1 MVRLFAK
8 EAIPGTAG
16 RSSSTFMG
24 TAASLLAAM
33 ALASCSAPAEKN
45 QMAGAQNAV
54 SKAGLKTAMTAE
66 PVNDGSSKHL
76 RVLTEA
82 QYLNTLAYV
91 FGPDV
96 KTEPHFPPAQRS
108 DGLLALGS
116 ARAGVSG
123 SQLELYQKAGA
134 TVAGL
139 IINPERR
146 GYLMT
151 CKPASDKAADRVC
164 ASQFLGY
171 AGRLLNR
178 RPLTP
183 AELAR
188 FVDSAS
194 TSADQLKDFYAG
206 LGIALEAML
215 VSPNVIFIAEKSE
228 PDPQHPGQLR
238 LDAYS
243 LATRLSLFLWNAAP
257 DDAVLKA
264 AESGEILT
272 PKGRAR
278 VIKMMLASPRLETG
292 MRAFFDDMFGFDDFN
307 TLAKDPKIYPTFTG
321 VTAQDAREETLRT
334 VIDQL
339 LTKNGDYR
347 DLFTTRDTFISPALA
362 AQYRLPAPPNWT
374 PYEFPDGSPRAGIL
388 TQISFLSVHSHP
400 GRSSPTLR
408 GKALRE
414 ILLCQPVPPP
424 PPNVD
429 FSAVENPNSP
439 VKTARERINI
449 HQKNPAC
456 AGCHKIMDP
465 MGLALENFDG
475 TGRYRDTEKGAQ
487 IDTSGSLD
495 GKAFQDVVGLGKVL
509 HDHPQLTSCLV
520 KRAYSYG
527 TGGPTRPD
535 DKEKL
540 DYFNARF
547 AEQGYK
553 LPDLLRTIT
562 LSSAFSSIRETPNP
576 APAVKTAA
584 TPSSDAAAGSK

>member
-1 MVRLFAK
+1 MLHFTRRALR
-8 EAIPGTAG
+8 GTG
-16 RSSSTFMG
+16 LCV
-24 TAASLLAAM
+24 AACALLIG
-33 ALASCSAPAEKN
+33 CSAPADK
-45 QMAGAQNAV
+45 GAT
-54 SKAGLKTAMTAE
+54 KTEVASGGVAE
-66 PVNDGSSKHL
+66 PAGDGSAKRL

-82 QYLNTLAYV
+82 QYLNTLAHV

-96 KTEPHFPPAQRS
+96 KTEPHFPPAQRY

-116 ARAGVSG
+116 ARGGVSG
-123 SQLELYQKAGA
+123 AQLELYQKAA
-134 TVAGL
+134 VVVAGL
-139 IINPERR
+139 ITNPERR
-146 GYLMT
+146 GYLMP
-151 CKPASDKAADRVC
+151 CKPANEKASDKAC
-164 ASQFLGY
+164 ATQFLSY
-171 AGRLLNR
+171 TGRLLSR
-178 RPLTP
+178 GSLKP
-183 AELAR
+183 AEIAG
-188 FVDSAS
+188 FAETASAS
-194 TSADQLKDFYAG
+194 AENLKDFYAG

-215 VSPNVIFIAEKSE
+215 VSPKVLFVAERAE
-228 PDPQHPGQLR
+228 PDPKAPGQTR
-238 LDAYS
+238 LDAVS

-278 VIKMMLASPRLETG
+278 VVNMMLASPRLETG
-292 MRAFFDDMFGFDDFN
+292 MRAFFDDMFAFDDFS
-307 TLAKDPKIYPTFTG
+307 TLAKDPKIYPAFTG

-334 VIDQL
+334 VIDHL
-339 LTKNGDYR
+339 IAKNGDYR

-362 AQYRLPAPPNWT
+362 AMYKLPSRPGWT
-374 PYEFPDGSPRAGIL
+374 PYTFPEGAQRSGIL
-388 TQISFLSVHSHP
+388 TQISFLAVHSHP

-439 VKTARERINI
+439 IKTARERINI

-465 MGLALENFDG
+465 MGLALENFDSI
-475 TGRYRDTEKGAQ
+475 GRYRDTEKGER
-487 IDTSGSLD
+487 IDASGTLD
-495 GKAFQDVVGLGKVL
+495 GKSFKDVVGLGKVL
-509 HDHPQLTSCLV
+509 HDHPSLTSCLV

-527 TGGPTRPD
+527 TGQPTKAD

-540 DYFNARF
+540 EFINARF
-547 AEQGYK
+547 SASGYR

-562 LSSAFSSIRETPNP
+562 LSNAFSRIIEAPGP
-576 APAVKTAA
+576 AKTASA
-584 TPSSDAAAGSK
+584 DAAGASAE